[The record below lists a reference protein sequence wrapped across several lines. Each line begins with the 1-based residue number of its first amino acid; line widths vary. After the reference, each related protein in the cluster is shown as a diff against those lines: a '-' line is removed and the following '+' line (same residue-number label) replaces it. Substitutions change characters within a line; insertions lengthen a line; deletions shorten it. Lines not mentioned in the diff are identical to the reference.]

1 MKVNAIRTEQDY
13 EQALRRVE
21 ELWAS
26 PCHSPE
32 RDELLAL
39 VTLIEAYE
47 DEHYPIDSPKSAGG
61 DNGPECGHHHPT
73 ATGQPDAAGAG
84 WAVSDTER
92 CAHKLCLSKPLGGC
106 LAALIGETL
115 LPSFHKNTEADRPR

>member
-1 MKVNAIRTEQDY
+1 MKVKPIRTEQDY

-26 PCHSPE
+26 PCDSPE

-47 DEHYPIDSPKSAGG
+47 DEHYPIDPP
-61 DNGPECGHHHPT
+61 NL
-73 ATGQPDAAGAG
+73 AAGN
-84 WAVSDTER
+84 DPER
-92 CAHKLCLSKPLGGC
+92 SIEEFKRLSGRGHSRGGRFNRDE
-106 LAALIGETL
+106 I
-115 LPSFHKNTEADRPR
+115 H